1 MPSFSRALFWFKAS
15 RPAFFTGSIVP
26 VLVGGAL
33 AYHDTGRMFW
43 GWLLLTGLGVVF
55 IHAAA
60 NLANDYYDHLSGNDA
75 ANTEFARPFTGGSR
89 VIQEGKAE
97 PKQVL
102 LAALICLAAGSL
114 IGLYLCWLRGW
125 PILLLGVV
133 GGLSGIFYTARPLQ
147 LGYRGFG
154 EIFIGLDF
162 GVLPVLGSY
171 FVQAQKFSLPA
182 LAASLPVAFTI
193 MAILW
198 INQFQDYTADK
209 SVNKLHWVV
218 RLGRRRASYVYT
230 GMIAATYLSIVLAVV
245 GGLLPLL
252 ALAALAAIPVGAIG
266 VKTALARYDD
276 IPRLTPA
283 NAATVLVHLLTG
295 LLLAAGLAASRF
307 LRA

>member
-1 MPSFSRALFWFKAS
+1 VLGINRARFWLKAA
-15 RPAFFTGSIVP
+15 RPQFFTGAIVP

-33 AYHDTGRMFW
+33 AYHDTGVMLW
-43 GWLLLTGLGVVF
+43 GYLLLTALGVIF
-55 IHAAA
+55 LHATA

-89 VIQEGKAE
+89 VIQDGKAE
-97 PKQVL
+97 PRSVL
-102 LAALICLAAGSL
+102 LAALIYLALGSL
-114 IGLYLCWLRGW
+114 IGLYLFWMRGW
-125 PILLLGVV
+125 PVLLLGVI

-154 EIFIGLDF
+154 ELFIGLDF
-162 GVLPVLGSY
+162 GILPVLGSY
-171 FVQAQKFSLPA
+171 FVQTQKFSLPA
-182 LAASLPVAFTI
+182 LVASLPVAFTI

-198 INQFQDYTADK
+198 INQFQDYAADK

-218 RLGRRRASYVYT
+218 RLGRRRASYVYA
-230 GMIAATYLSIVLAVV
+230 GMIAATFLSIALAVV
-245 GGLLPLL
+245 GGLLPPFALL
-252 ALAALAAIPVGAIG
+252 AVIAIPVGIIG

-295 LLLAAGLAASRF
+295 LLLAAGLTADKL
-307 LRA
+307 LRG